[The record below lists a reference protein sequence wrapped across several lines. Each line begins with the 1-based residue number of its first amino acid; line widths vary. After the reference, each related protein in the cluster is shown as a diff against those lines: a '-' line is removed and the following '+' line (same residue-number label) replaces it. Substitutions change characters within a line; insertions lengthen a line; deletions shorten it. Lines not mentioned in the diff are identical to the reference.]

1 MKRRRRHGNRAP
13 VVACV
18 LALFAT
24 ACQKHEF
31 PPPDRE
37 QRITDADTL
46 FAGISFD
53 TIAWESDS
61 ARSIDGNV
69 VYAST
74 CRRCHGPLG
83 DGGTDY
89 ARSRNLDVPSI
100 TEPGADYDGDVAAL
114 RRHIF
119 VGHSTGMPTF
129 GIATLSLREID
140 AAAWYVVNVL
150 RPEALAR
157 DTFR

>member
-1 MKRRRRHGNRAP
+1 MNRRQGPGNLTP

-18 LALFAT
+18 LALIAS
-24 ACQKHEF
+24 ACQKHDF

-37 QRITDADTL
+37 QRIMAADTL
-46 FAGISFD
+46 FARISFD

-61 ARSIDGNV
+61 ARSIDGNIV
-69 VYAST
+69 
-74 CRRCHGPLG
+74 
-83 DGGTDY
+83 Y

-157 DTFR
+157 DTLR